1 MANKRIHLRDFDQ
14 LLIEKRSEQRRLKFQ
29 LQYVNSAIQQLKQ
42 ATKAVQSRER
52 KQRSAT
58 EGVKRGPGRPRKN
71 PLPEEPQMKRGP
83 GRPRKN
89 PLPEQPAVK
98 RGPGR
103 PRKNPLPAEAG
114 AVKRGPG
121 RPRKNPQPEAAPVKR
136 GPGRPRK
143 VARA

>member
-1 MANKRIHLRDFDQ
+1 MANKRIPLRDFDQ

-52 KQRSAT
+52 KQLNAT
-58 EGVKRGPGRPRKN
+58 EG
-71 PLPEEPQMKRGP
+71 
-83 GRPRKN
+83 
-89 PLPEQPAVK
+89 VK

-143 VARA
+143 A